1 MEMEKKGWI
10 EQLVCRQGPQN
21 FKPDCKGKRV
31 EVKGNS
37 EIPSWSIDCTP
48 MLSNIVWYTKGKE
61 ASGYALDLYAR
72 RLNIR

>member
-1 MEMEKKGWI
+1 MEKKGWI

-48 MLSNIVWYTKGKE
+48 MLSNIV
-61 ASGYALDLYAR
+61 
-72 RLNIR
+72 